1 MGLYRE
7 LTKEEY
13 RATMH
18 GPMRR
23 MGIEEPTPTP
33 GLSIKECVLEALRI
47 MGPTASVESAEIPH
61 VYITSDAAFSHVLV
75 SFGEKDVFL
84 VVIVDHVAKAIHG
97 YFRLNLRKEYGL
109 E

>member
-1 MGLYRE
+1 M
-7 LTKEEY
+7 
-13 RATMH
+13 
-18 GPMRR
+18 
-23 MGIEEPTPTP
+23 
-33 GLSIKECVLEALRI
+33 
-47 MGPTASVESAEIPH
+47 
-61 VYITSDAAFSHVLV
+61 YITSDAAFSHVLV